1 MNNCVI
7 MTSKQTNL
15 HATPSDRQ
23 FRWLSVPLA
32 VLLLVSSTL
41 HFSTPAKAM
50 TSLTTCIDLTTLK
63 ERISKNGTCRTPQEA
78 LAKWRVVPDNSA
90 LTTGST
96 TKTLT
101 ICSNKASS
109 PVTYQ
114 LIRAKC
120 AKHMQTNHYTR
131 SASLP
136 AKPVVSRVISLS
148 HESASLALAAD
159 SATSTDAPI
168 TYYTISS
175 SKGDVKKVHSWRD
188 LTLIISGL
196 QSSTSYTFTV
206 SATNADGTSLL
217 SAASPPVTTQTYVPP
232 APVVNT
238 APVAAPAFTLS
249 ATAETKTVGTAIAG
263 YSLTSTGGTIASFSI
278 SPAAPGGLTFNSS
291 NGLLSGT
298 PTSAQSATSYTITA
312 TNASGSATRIFTLT
326 VISLIGTTGPG
337 GGVIFFEVATP
348 FACGPSLNLTCR
360 YLEAA
365 PNSWNGG
372 PDPERQ
378 WADDANSFTPVS
390 GIGESIG
397 MGYRNTRAIVAQGN
411 PTSAAALAD
420 AYTVTVGSTVVD
432 DWYLPSNKELEQ
444 LLGKNSIV
452 AGFSLSGVYWAS
464 YQPDSPYGW
473 VIVFPGGEQAF
484 FVKATP
490 FFVRPIRAF

>member
-1 MNNCVI
+1 
-7 MTSKQTNL
+7 MTSKHPYRHEILPGT
-15 HATPSDRQ
+15 H
-23 FRWLSVPLA
+23 FCWLSIPLTILMLFSLT
-32 VLLLVSSTL
+32 VYSSA
-41 HFSTPAKAM
+41 PATAK
-50 TSLTTCIDLTTLK
+50 TSLTTCIDLATLK

-78 LAKWRVVPDNSA
+78 VANWRIVPDDSA
-90 LTTGST
+90 LAIGST
-96 TKTLT
+96 TKTLI
-101 ICSNKASS
+101 ICSNKANS
-109 PVTYQ
+109 PITYQ

-120 AKHMQTNHYTR
+120 AKHMQTNRYTR

-136 AKPVVSRVISLS
+136 AKPVITRVISLS

-168 TYYTISS
+168 TYYTIST
-175 SKGDVKKVHSWRD
+175 SKGEVKKVHSWKD
-188 LTLIISGL
+188 LTLTISGL
-196 QSSTSYTFTV
+196 RSSTSYTFTV
-206 SATNADGTSLL
+206 SATNADGTSPL
-217 SAASPPVTTQTYVPP
+217 SAVSLPVTTQIYIAP

-238 APVAAPAFTLS
+238 GPVAAPAFTLS
-249 ATAETKTVGTAIAG
+249 ATAETKTVGTAIAD
-263 YSLTSTGGTIASFSI
+263 YSLTSTGGAIASFSI
-278 SPAAPGGLTFNSS
+278 SPAAPGGLTFSTS
-291 NGLLSGT
+291 TGLLSGT

-348 FACGPSLNLTCR
+348 FTCGPLLNLTCR

-365 PNSWNGG
+365 PNGWNGG
-372 PDPERQ
+372 LDPERP
-378 WADDANSFTPVS
+378 WADDANLLNSVS
-390 GIGESIG
+390 GIGQSIG

-420 AYTVTVGSTVVD
+420 AYTVTVGLTVVD
-432 DWYLPSNKELEQ
+432 DWYLPTNKELEQ

-452 AGFSLSGVYWAS
+452 AGFSLSGIYWAS
-464 YQPDSPYGW
+464 YQPAAQYGW

-484 FVKATP
+484 TVKMDP